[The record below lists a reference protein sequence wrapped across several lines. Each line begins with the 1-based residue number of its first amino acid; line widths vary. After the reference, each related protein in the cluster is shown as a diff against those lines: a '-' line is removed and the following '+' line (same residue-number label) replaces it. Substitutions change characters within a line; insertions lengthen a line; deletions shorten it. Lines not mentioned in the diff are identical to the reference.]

1 MRVYDFINKLRDVAD
16 GYKWEVRG
24 KNLVGIAKNGRSR
37 GLAFTP
43 IEAVARSTK
52 YRVVEGNWAAAKQI
66 NFPET
71 LIPSVMSP
79 ANRGFAQV
87 LRGKMRQAVGAY
99 KCETSK

>member
-1 MRVYDFINKLRDVAD
+1 MRVLDFINQLGRIRNS
-16 GYKWEVRG
+16 YKWEIRG
-24 KNLVGIAKNGRSR
+24 KNLVGIAKNGRSK

-52 YRVVEGNWAAAKQI
+52 FRVTLGNHAAAEQI

-71 LIPSVMSP
+71 LIPSIVSP